1 MDRVRKL
8 TGAQEWN
15 WQEGEP
21 VTIAVLDSGMAAH
34 ADLEGKGIAFRDFV
48 NGNGQFYDD
57 NGHGTHICGILAGSG
72 RLSGGRF
79 RGMAPQS
86 RLVVGKVLDRR
97 GEGSTEQL
105 LAGLQWIRRIK
116 ETFRIR
122 LLNISIGIGDLQ
134 NEKKEELIREEIE
147 RLLDNGIAV
156 FCAAGNKGPENNSLS
171 SVGRSMRVITVGC
184 HDGGI
189 YENGRGCERYSGRGD
204 YKSPVRKPDLIA
216 PGTDVISCNAHW
228 TPRSYKLPYLPK
240 SGTSMSTAVVCGAA
254 ALLLQR
260 DSGLST
266 EGLRN
271 RLLFDA
277 RDLGEPWNLQGWGMV
292 ALKADGDQKFDLRTL
307 AL

>member
-48 NGNGQFYDD
+48 NGKGEFYDD

-105 LAGLQWIRRIK
+105 LAALQWIRRIK

-122 LLNISIGIGDLQ
+122 ILNISIGVGDLQ

-147 RLLDNGIAV
+147 RLLDSGITV

-171 SVGRSMRVITVGC
+171 AVGRSMRVITVGC
-184 HDGGI
+184 HDGGII

-204 YKSPVRKPDLIA
+204 YKSQVRKPDLIA
-216 PGTDVISCNAHW
+216 PGTDVISCNAQW
-228 TPRSYKLPYLPK
+228 TTRSHKPPYLPK

-260 DSGLST
+260 DPGLSI

-271 RLLFDA
+271 RLLFNA

-292 ALKADGDQKFDLRTL
+292 ALKADEDQKFDL
-307 AL
+307 